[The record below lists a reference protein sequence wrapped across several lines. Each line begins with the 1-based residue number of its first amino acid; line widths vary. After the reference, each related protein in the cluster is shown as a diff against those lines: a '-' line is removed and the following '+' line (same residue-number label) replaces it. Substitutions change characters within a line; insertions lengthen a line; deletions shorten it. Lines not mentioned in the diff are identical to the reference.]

1 MVIFT
6 DLNTGRMDVDCSGWT
21 IVFEGTNDKAG
32 GFALIRQSNTEP
44 VFTLRF
50 EADSK
55 ENAEKYEELMIN
67 KLLEIIQ
74 NASKKLAG
82 AI

>member
-1 MVIFT
+1 M
-6 DLNTGRMDVDCSGWT
+6 LR
-21 IVFEGTNDKAG
+21 IVFKNGG

-55 ENAEKYEELMIN
+55 ENAQKYEDLMVN
-67 KLLEIIQ
+67 KLLEIIK
-74 NASKKLAG
+74 NASTNLTG
-82 AI
+82 VN